1 MSTETRGKAYELLRR
16 LAANDERLL
25 RAVLMPAEV
34 GGPSPVESILDRRT
48 RMLVRL
54 SALLAIG
61 APTTTLYWA
70 VDLLSA
76 AGVDEAAVVRVL
88 VCAAP
93 AVGSAQVISSAQR
106 LALSLG
112 FDLELRGWDGC

>member
-1 MSTETRGKAYELLRR
+1 MSTETRSKGYELLRR
-16 LAANDERLL
+16 LAANDERSLQ
-25 RAVLMPAEV
+25 AVLMTAEQ
-34 GGPSPVESILDRRT
+34 GGPSPIESSLDRRT

-61 APTTTLYWA
+61 APTTTVYWA

-76 AGVDEAAVVRVL
+76 AGVDEAAIVRVL

-93 AVGSAQVISSAQR
+93 AVGSAQVIESAQR
-106 LALSLG
+106 LAVSLG
-112 FDLELRGWDGC
+112 FDLEPCGWDGC